1 MQKFL
6 LGAFLLFSI
15 NSIACLY
22 FKRDFDPKMFEEKE
36 REAFMFH
43 DGESAN
49 LIVKS
54 AFQGKLPSELTWVLP
69 LPSKPISF
77 KEVNP
82 EIFSNIRKIFL
93 DQEASGGGMS
103 KSRGF
108 SEPSPTPKA
117 MIQVHAD
124 VIVGNYKITPIEI
137 LSEDGGAELNQFLE
151 KKGFFGMPSDIQKPY
166 LKKGA
171 YFLAITMS
179 PKTTAS
185 GLVEL
190 KPLWIR
196 YKSNELRYPLR
207 FTHDYRTF
215 DITLYFYS
223 FPDAMASFKGT
234 EKASLPW
241 GGVSWSGMAEASK
254 NYPELFKFLKPITE
268 AMLLNK
274 QVFKKYVDRLE
285 EANNNRYSGVNLPGR
300 NFDMWASNSFLYR
313 IPYLGVNKNFKT
325 RELKEDPGIPM
336 LVNSK

>member
-1 MQKFL
+1 M
-6 LGAFLLFSI
+6 LFAM
-15 NSIACLY
+15 NSKACLY
-22 FKRDFDPKMFEEKE
+22 FKRDFDPKLFEEKE

-82 EIFSNIRKIFL
+82 EIFSNIRKVFL
-93 DQEASGGGMS
+93 DQDALGGGMF

-108 SEPSPTPKA
+108 SGPSPKPKA

-124 VIVGNYKITPIEI
+124 VSVGNYKITPIEI
-137 LSEDGGAELNQFLE
+137 LSEDGGSELNGFLE

-171 YFLAITMS
+171 YFLAISMF
-179 PKTTAS
+179 PKITKS
-185 GLVEL
+185 GSVEL
-190 KPLWIR
+190 KPLWIK

-215 DITLYFYS
+215 DITLYFFS
-223 FPDAMASFKGT
+223 FPDAMTTFKGV

-241 GGVSWSGMAEASK
+241 GGISWSGMAEIDK
-254 NYPELFKFLKPITE
+254 NYPELFNFLKPVSQ

-274 QVFKKYVDRLE
+274 LLFKKYFEKLDE
-285 EANNNRYSGVNLPGR
+285 FNRSRHSGVNLPGR
-300 NFDMWASNSFLYR
+300 NFDMWAANSFIYR
-313 IPYLGVNKNFKT
+313 IPFMGVNKNFKT
-325 RELKEDPGIPM
+325 RELKEDPGIPL